1 MKITASLV
9 KKLRQKIGA
18 GMMDCKKALDTTN
31 GNIEKAIDLM
41 RTSSTTKAAKKSDR
55 ITIEGLVKINISANK
70 KIVTILEVNSE
81 TDFVTKSDAFIGF
94 VNMLGILALK
104 TTPAN
109 IKEFLSQPLNN
120 GDSIEKAREEI
131 IAKVGENITIRRV
144 QTIKTNNG
152 IIGTYK
158 HRDRIAVVTILENG
172 DETLA
177 KDIAMHIA
185 ATKPECITEAELS
198 SNLLEREK
206 AIFIEQS
213 KKSGKPDNIIE
224 KMIIGRM
231 KKFVNRVTLYG
242 QPFIKDH
249 DITIGKLMQSNNTQV
264 EFFVRFEV
272 GEGIEKKEKNFVDEV
287 MAQI

>member
-9 KKLRQKIGA
+9 KKLRQRMGA
-18 GMMDCKKALDTTN
+18 GMMDCKKALNATN

-41 RTSSTTKAAKKSDR
+41 RTLNTTKSAKKLDR

-70 KIVTILEVNSE
+70 KTVTILEVNSE
-81 TDFVTKSDAFIGF
+81 TDFVTKSDTFISF
-94 VNMLGILALK
+94 VNMLGVLALK
-104 TTPAN
+104 TTPTN
-109 IKEFLSQPLNN
+109 IEEFLSQPLSN

-158 HRDRIAVVTILENG
+158 HMDRIAVVTILEKG

-185 ATKPECITEAELS
+185 ATNPECITEAELS
-198 SNLLEREK
+198 SDLLEREK

-213 KKSGKPDNIIE
+213 KKSGKPNNIIE

-231 KKFVNRVTLYG
+231 KKFVNGVTLYG
-242 QPFIKDH
+242 QPFIKNH
-249 DITIGKLMQSNNTQV
+249 DTTIGKLMQLNNTQV
-264 EFFVRFEV
+264 KFFVRFEV